1 MSEITIR
8 PMTSMAAIREIEP
21 VQRSI
26 WNYGD
31 LEILPCHT
39 LHALAQNGA
48 ALLGA
53 YDGAKLVG
61 FSLAVLGTIES
72 PERIDQVAA
81 ARLKMYSVVTGVLA
95 AYQGRGVGFELKL
108 AQREF
113 ALRIGVRL
121 ITWTYDPLESRNAR
135 FNVGKL
141 GVICHR
147 YLRHFHGDISGQN
160 AGLPTD
166 RFEAEWWVTSNRV
179 EGRVVKKR
187 GALSLEALLGAGALL
202 VNEAS
207 FDDQGLP
214 VPAGDASR
222 GKATTKYGPGN
233 SAILLLVEIPANFQE
248 IRQKDSALAL
258 RWRQHS
264 RQLFE
269 ELFLNSYMVSD
280 FVHQQDPAQRRHSYY
295 LLTHKDA

>member
-8 PMTSMAAIREIEP
+8 LMTSLAAIREIER
-21 VQRSI
+21 VQRTI
-26 WNYGD
+26 WKYSD
-31 LEILPCHT
+31 LEMLPSHT

-53 YDGAKLVG
+53 YDGSNLVG

-81 ARLKMYSVVTGVLA
+81 ARLKMYSVITGVLA
-95 AYQGRGVGFELKL
+95 DYQSQAVGFRLKL

-121 ITWTYDPLESRNAR
+121 ITWTFDPLESRNAR
-135 FNVGKL
+135 FNIGKL

-147 YLRHFHGDISGQN
+147 YLRHFHGDMSGLN

-187 GALSLEALLGAGALL
+187 GAMPLEALLGAGAVLL
-202 VNEAS
+202 NRAT
-207 FDDQGLP
+207 FDGRGLP
-214 VPAGDASR
+214 VPPE
-222 GKATTKYGPGN
+222 ATGWEGGMVTNGSGRQAN
-233 SAILLLVEIPANFQE
+233 LLLVEIPANFQE
-248 IRQKDSALAL
+248 IKRDDSGLAL
-258 RWRQHS
+258 RWRHHS

-269 ELFLNSYMVSD
+269 ALFHNQYMVSD
-280 FVHQQDPAQRRHSYY
+280 FVHQADPDPGARSYY